1 VVGSLFERGAGSAI
15 EPTQELRGAL
25 GAEWG
30 SMGSM
35 LTPTVRSVM
44 TPAPEVV
51 VAQADTSS
59 ALERMQTLGVRHLPV
74 MDRDRLV
81 GVVSERDLRSV
92 RAFLDYAPGELGPTV
107 GELCSRDLLVVGPD
121 DPLDE
126 AATAMADRRVGAALV
141 VEGTDLVG
149 IMTCVDLCKGLTELV
164 SRLRAVAPS
173 NR

>member
-1 VVGSLFERGAGSAI
+1 
-15 EPTQELRGAL
+15 
-25 GAEWG
+25 
-30 SMGSM
+30 M

-44 TPAPEVV
+44 SPTPEVIH
-51 VAQADTSS
+51 AQADTSS
-59 ALERMQTLGVRHLPV
+59 ALERMQALKVRHLPV

-81 GVVSERDLRSV
+81 GVLSERDLLGV

-126 AATAMADRRVGAALV
+126 AATAMADRRVGSALV

-164 SRLRAVAPS
+164 TRLRAHREGDA
-173 NR
+173 R